1 MYNNLFV
8 AQMHM
13 PMHRPGMPRGLICY
27 GINYVLYKKK
37 RID

>member
-8 AQMHM
+8 ANLHMHGR
-13 PMHRPGMPRGLICY
+13 RPGMPHGLICY

-37 RID
+37 E